1 MKLNLSSH
9 ELMPYKGEVTSLK
22 HTRASV
28 SEGKNSPGIVCEVP
42 EVLLKEDLSA
52 EATFVRRGN
61 ESCKRGRK
69 SHSRQK
75 EQRAPNHGMG
85 NYLFYLRNKIG
96 VINNALSKGE
106 NSRGSRFIMAK
117 K

>member
-1 MKLNLSSH
+1 M
-9 ELMPYKGEVTSLK
+9 
-22 HTRASV
+22 
-28 SEGKNSPGIVCEVP
+28 CEAP

-75 EQRAPNHGMG
+75 EQQAPNHEMG
-85 NYLFYLRNKIG
+85 NYLFYLRNRIS

-106 NSRGSRFIMAK
+106 NSRGVQIYTAK
-117 K
+117 E